1 MAKFSAEG
9 FRSIR
14 KGAEIDYTVIDNFR
28 DAAQVFANRL
38 ARRYSRRNRAVIQH
52 NNQCGSTAEYQVTI
66 VASSGTIEA
75 KEWLYVSYKAD

>member
-1 MAKFSAEG
+1 MAKFTADG

-14 KGAEIDYTVIDNFR
+14 EGAEIDYTVIDNFR

-38 ARRYSRRNRAVIQH
+38 ARRYGKAHRAVTQK
-52 NNQCGSTAEYQVTI
+52 NSWTGSTATYQVSI

-75 KEWLYVSYKAD
+75 EEWLHVSYEAD